1 LINCFYDTIYGLRQR
16 EEIVLYNKLLD
27 VNPAEARMV
36 IDFLENEYCRECLGY
51 PFKPPSFEPAA
62 ALWAAKTTYIFS
74 QLIINRDHQEADL
87 QKLLPLYDGM
97 VNAGAILS
105 ADLCLRF
112 LIELVP
118 TFSNIDAD
126 DPILQLFT
134 THLHQW
140 HYSGIG
146 YDLNIDKLNMEM
158 VTGDNCLMQLYAN
171 RVVEK
176 RDSKRAMIPG
186 LYQWLKAGMGIYAP
200 LFWKELKTVVENE

>member
-1 LINCFYDTIYGLRQR
+1 MVNYFYDTIFGLRQR

-27 VNPAEARMV
+27 VNAAEERMV
-36 IDFLENEYCRECLGY
+36 IDFLENEYRRECLGY
-51 PFKPPSFEPAA
+51 PFTPPAFDPAA

-74 QLIINRDHQEADL
+74 QLIINRDHPEADL
-87 QKLLPLYDGM
+87 TKLLPLYDGM

-118 TFSNIDAD
+118 TVRNIDAN
-126 DPILQLFT
+126 DPILQLFDT
-134 THLHQW
+134 RLHLW

-146 YDLNIDKLNMEM
+146 YDLDLDALNMEM
-158 VTGDNCLMQLYAN
+158 VAGNDCLMQLYAN

-176 RDSKRAMIPG
+176 RDRKRAMIPA
-186 LYQWLKAGMGIYAP
+186 LYQWLKAGMGIYAT